1 MGQRVEWRLKE
12 IVGELLLGWVLA
24 LLGMGFSAKTGLTL
38 SSFLECADLFI
49 CSKLAE
55 WMPGQD
61 LVSLLVA

>member
-1 MGQRVEWRLKE
+1 MEAERDCGGIVVRLGSCFAGQCMG
-12 IVGELLLGWVLA
+12 
-24 LLGMGFSAKTGLTL
+24 MSFSAKTGLTL